1 MNTEMNTETKDYIG
15 NYTGDIYGCCDQ
27 ECKQCVKCNPLLWW
41 LNRRPIKRPDMAIKA
56 CAEIKKYDNKHS
68 NAYINGFNDGF
79 IDKDYNLITT
89 NKMNSTTIDEQF
101 NTFIKEEVKNGNG
114 EQVKQLLGELD
125 KLKQGKTPS
134 ILDNMTIDGLDENG
148 KREMWNASVEFNNQ
162 LQAEYGEQ
170 YFNNTDEVMR
180 RTREFQANY
189 IKNKNNPKCDNCGKQ
204 CECSYGHNA
213 IPLLEAGKRVCDK
226 CNALVIKKRIN
237 QNLRDGGVEKIGKV
251 ITLTHEEWI
260 QREAELC
267 AKWKKKKQ
275 LQNEQIKK
283 KMIENF
289 TKRTPEQM
297 LHFELQNVW
306 KVVEITKAEN
316 LAIELFRKK
325 IKSFTPTRVFEKD
338 AQHFRRICNEVANE
352 LQNERVEKQKHTIN
366 ELLFAEEVNT
376 KKQIKKDL
384 KKQSAPKKK
393 NICSCGNKNCEPRPP
408 KERFT
413 PAGIKINT
421 KPLQEAWDRKHGKI
435 PPPLQKI

>member
-1 MNTEMNTETKDYIG
+1 
-15 NYTGDIYGCCDQ
+15 
-27 ECKQCVKCNPLLWW
+27 
-41 LNRRPIKRPDMAIKA
+41 
-56 CAEIKKYDNKHS
+56 
-68 NAYINGFNDGF
+68 
-79 IDKDYNLITT
+79 
-89 NKMNSTTIDEQF
+89 
-101 NTFIKEEVKNGNG
+101 
-114 EQVKQLLGELD
+114 
-125 KLKQGKTPS
+125 
-134 ILDNMTIDGLDENG
+134 
-148 KREMWNASVEFNNQ
+148 
-162 LQAEYGEQ
+162 
-170 YFNNTDEVMR
+170 
-180 RTREFQANY
+180 
-189 IKNKNNPKCDNCGKQ
+189 
-204 CECSYGHNA
+204 
-213 IPLLEAGKRVCDK
+213 
-226 CNALVIKKRIN
+226 
-237 QNLRDGGVEKIGKV
+237 
-251 ITLTHEEWI
+251 
-260 QREAELC
+260 
-267 AKWKKKKQ
+267 
-275 LQNEQIKK
+275 
-283 KMIENF
+283 MIENF

-384 KKQSAPKKK
+384 KKQPAPKKK